1 MTPKEN
7 ENTQKTKEGTED
19 KKKKAIIAVIVILA
33 IIVVGVA
40 AWVTYKQNGDNEG
53 NSAGK
58 TAETITQEETPT
70 AQPGEDRGAITAT
83 TTLPDGRVTTHL
95 KAPPHVTGI
104 PDDVAVDRGLA
115 EHDPNEPLPADPREA
130 IKPTLTAPTTARVHG
145 EEGTDLTDP
154 AVGDPKFLA
163 QSFFNSVFS
172 LCIKPDTSYNK
183 QMREKYGDIVT
194 PGLKE
199 RGLSWGDENHS
210 ADWKS
215 YEDSKGCN
223 QLISFPTINGTTVGG
238 SNIIYYDV
246 TVNQR
251 VTYKTTRGG
260 TINTDSPAFRGNIKM
275 VYVNDKWLVDDFQVN
290 GGKMPTIR

>member
-1 MTPKEN
+1 MREDQKKEN
-7 ENTQKTKEGTED
+7 INQTNDGED
-19 KKKKAIIAVIVILA
+19 KKKKGPVIIAIIAA
-33 IIVVGVA
+33 IMAISIA
-40 AWVTYKQNGDNEG
+40 AWITIKGDEKG
-53 NSAGK
+53 TSQDQ
-58 TAETITQEETPT
+58 TAEIITQEETPT
-70 AQPGEDRGAITAT
+70 AQPGGDKNAITAT
-83 TTLPDGRVTTHL
+83 TTLPNGEMTTYL

-104 PDDVAVDRGLA
+104 PDEVAVDRGLA
-115 EHDPNEPLPADPREA
+115 EHDPNEPLPADPREG
-130 IKPTLTAPTTARVHG
+130 IKPTLTAPTTARVNG
-145 EEGTDLTDP
+145 EGPRLTDP
-154 AVGDPKFLA
+154 SVGSPDFLA
-163 QSFFNSVFS
+163 KSFFNSVFS

-183 QMREKYGDIVT
+183 QMREKYGNIVT

-215 YEDSKGCN
+215 YEDPKGCN

-251 VTYKTTRGG
+251 VAYKTTRGG